1 MRRSA
6 VIGAMVLLLTG
17 AHADRLVL
25 HDGSVIENCYIR
37 DEGVRLIV
45 WERLEDV
52 GTDRWKIYPRR
63 LVKEFTIERDAAWDA
78 KPNLP
83 DLTVTHIEL
92 NPKLAGLHGRVDYDP
107 YGRPKIVG
115 GSLPDLGERAYMEP
129 EAVVQGLKFQYTPG
143 ETLTM
148 TAHVKNVGFADAA
161 PFEYVWLID
170 DKEIARGRVTK
181 RLKPQ
186 ERIELQTRWQWQDG
200 FHHVSFRIRANQRE
214 IATINNQIT
223 DPLWGFA
230 FFYIVHKERVKV
242 WNEFRNAYG
251 TFAWEDY
258 YRWHLDIMN
267 LLFEQSVFP
276 SAPEGI
282 KARVRLDRIIYA
294 DDMDEAIRNR
304 FSADGIAYDQGGW
317 IFISDEDRNRDW
329 KAPEPQWRNNTE
341 WSLPHELG
349 HQLGLTDLYA
359 LDYHGHENHRMPDNG
374 DMLTHYYRGYKTMMH
389 WHGPHLWSEVCAGYL
404 NQTWNKP
411 RGHFGDYYFA
421 LPAENFLQ
429 IVDVNGLPV
438 AGATVEIF
446 QRGVVVDKN
455 QPPQQQAGVTFYA
468 VVEDGNFG
476 HPVSSD
482 PVIVGATDAQ
492 GLLRLPN
499 RPVQEVRTLNGYHRR
514 PNPFGNINVVG
525 QRGLLLV
532 RVTKHDRPCY
542 YWLEIAD
549 FLIAYLRGHKE
560 RFTITLR
567 TPYGSPD
574 SPPAPR
580 NLQVERVDENQVRL
594 RWDAPAITRD
604 QHYNDLI
611 VAYRVYRRVSS
622 DGLNDRPWF
631 PVMTVEPDTRSV
643 VIDLRQHTHKDLYWF
658 SQANRF
664 AVSTV
669 GTGGV
674 ESELVEI
681 LLPKD

>member
-63 LVKEFTIERDAAWDA
+63 LVKEFTIERDGAWDA

-421 LPAENFLQ
+421 IPAENFLQ

-446 QRGVVVDKN
+446 QRGVVVDKT

>member
-1 MRRSA
+1 MRRGT
-6 VIGAMVLLLTG
+6 VIGGILLLLAG
-17 AHADRLVL
+17 AHADRLTL
-25 HDGSVIENCYIR
+25 HDGAVIENCYIR

-52 GTDRWKIYPRR
+52 GTDRWKVYPRR

-92 NPKLAGLHGRVDYDP
+92 NPKLAGLHGRVEYDV

-115 GSLPDLGERAYMEP
+115 GRLPDLGERAYMEP

-143 ETLTM
+143 ETITM
-148 TAHVKNVGFADAA
+148 TAHVKNAGFADAA

-186 ERIELQTRWQWQDG
+186 ERIELKTRWQWQDG
-200 FHHVSFRIRANQRE
+200 FHHVSFRIRTNQRE

-267 LLFEQSVFP
+267 LLFEQSVYP

-317 IFISDEDRNRDW
+317 IFISDEDRDRNW

-421 LPAENFLQ
+421 IPAENFLQ

-446 QRGVVVDKN
+446 QRGVVVDKT

-482 PVIVGATDAQ
+482 PVMVGQNGRAGAAALAEPPRAGGAHAERLPSPPEPVRQHQCRGSARAAACARDQARPTLLLLAGNRRLSDCLPARAQ
-492 GLLRLPN
+492 GAVHHHAAHALRLARLAPCAAQPAGGAHRCASGTPALGRAYHYA
-499 RPVQEVRTLNGYHRR
+499 RPALQRPHRGVSGLQARLQRRAER
-514 PNPFGNINVVG
+514 PPVVP
-525 QRGLLLV
+525 R
-532 RVTKHDRPCY
+532 D
-542 YWLEIAD
+542 
-549 FLIAYLRGHKE
+549 
-560 RFTITLR
+560 
-567 TPYGSPD
+567 D
-574 SPPAPR
+574 SGA
-580 NLQVERVDENQVRL
+580 
-594 RWDAPAITRD
+594 
-604 QHYNDLI
+604 
-611 VAYRVYRRVSS
+611 
-622 DGLNDRPWF
+622 
-631 PVMTVEPDTRSV
+631 
-643 VIDLRQHTHKDLYWF
+643 
-658 SQANRF
+658 
-664 AVSTV
+664 
-669 GTGGV
+669 
-674 ESELVEI
+674 
-681 LLPKD
+681 

>member
-63 LVKEFTIERDAAWDA
+63 LVKEFTIERDGAWDA

-143 ETLTM
+143 ETITM
-148 TAHVKNVGFADAA
+148 TAHVKNAGFADAA

-186 ERIELQTRWQWQDG
+186 ERIELKTRWQWQDG
-200 FHHVSFRIRANQRE
+200 FHHVSFRIRTNQRE

-455 QPPQQQAGVTFYA
+455 PAAPAAGGRDLLCGGGGRQLRASRLQRPRDSGRDGRAGAAALAEPPRAGGAHAERLPSPPEPVRQHQCGGAARAAAGARDQARPTLLLLAGDYRLPDCLLA
-468 VVEDGNFG
+468 R
-476 HPVSSD
+476 
-482 PVIVGATDAQ
+482 AQ
-492 GLLRLPN
+492 GAVHDYLAHALRL
-499 RPVQEVRTLNGYHRR
+499 
-514 PNPFGNINVVG
+514 
-525 QRGLLLV
+525 
-532 RVTKHDRPCY
+532 
-542 YWLEIAD
+542 A
-549 FLIAYLRGHKE
+549 
-560 RFTITLR
+560 
-567 TPYGSPD
+567 
-574 SPPAPR
+574 
-580 NLQVERVDENQVRL
+580 
-594 RWDAPAITRD
+594 
-604 QHYNDLI
+604 
-611 VAYRVYRRVSS
+611 
-622 DGLNDRPWF
+622 
-631 PVMTVEPDTRSV
+631 
-643 VIDLRQHTHKDLYWF
+643 
-658 SQANRF
+658 
-664 AVSTV
+664 
-669 GTGGV
+669 
-674 ESELVEI
+674 
-681 LLPKD
+681 

>member
-1 MRRSA
+1 
-6 VIGAMVLLLTG
+6 MVLLLTG
-17 AHADRLVL
+17 AHADRLTL
-25 HDGSVIENCYIR
+25 HDGTVIENCYIR

-52 GTDRWKIYPRR
+52 GTDRWKVYPRR

-404 NQTWNKP
+404 EPDLEQAARALRRLLLRP
-411 RGHFGDYYFA
+411 ARRE
-421 LPAENFLQ
+421 LPADCGCERLACGGRDGGDFSARRGGGQEPAAPAAGGRDLLCGGGGRQLRASRLQ
-429 IVDVNGLPV
+429 
-438 AGATVEIF
+438 
-446 QRGVVVDKN
+446 
-455 QPPQQQAGVTFYA
+455 
-468 VVEDGNFG
+468 
-476 HPVSSD
+476 
-482 PVIVGATDAQ
+482 
-492 GLLRLPN
+492 
-499 RPVQEVRTLNGYHRR
+499 RPRDS
-514 PNPFGNINVVG
+514 G
-525 QRGLLLV
+525 QRRTRRGCCAC
-532 RVTKHDRPCY
+532 RTAPC
-542 YWLEIAD
+542 
-549 FLIAYLRGHKE
+549 
-560 RFTITLR
+560 
-567 TPYGSPD
+567 
-574 SPPAPR
+574 
-580 NLQVERVDENQVRL
+580 
-594 RWDAPAITRD
+594 
-604 QHYNDLI
+604 
-611 VAYRVYRRVSS
+611 RRCA
-622 DGLNDRPWF
+622 R
-631 PVMTVEPDTRSV
+631 
-643 VIDLRQHTHKDLYWF
+643 
-658 SQANRF
+658 
-664 AVSTV
+664 
-669 GTGGV
+669 
-674 ESELVEI
+674 
-681 LLPKD
+681 

>member
-1 MRRSA
+1 MLA
-6 VIGAMVLLLTG
+6 T

-25 HDGSVIENCYIR
+25 HDGSVIENCYTR

-63 LVKEFTIERDAAWDA
+63 QVKEFTIERDAAWDA

-83 DLTVTHIEL
+83 DLTITHIEL

-115 GSLPDLGERAYMEP
+115 GVLPNLGERAYMEP

-143 ETLTM
+143 ETITM
-148 TAHVKNVGFADAA
+148 TAHVKNVGFANAA

-170 DKEIARGRVTK
+170 NREIARGRISK

-186 ERIELQTRWQWQDG
+186 ERIEVQQKWQWQDG
-200 FHHVSFRIRANQRE
+200 QHSVSFRILTNQRE
-214 IATINNQIT
+214 IATTNNQIT

-230 FFYIVHKERVKV
+230 FFYIVHKGRVQA
-242 WNEFRNAYG
+242 WNGFRNAYG

-267 LLFEQSVFP
+267 LLFEQSIYP

-317 IFISDEDRNRDW
+317 IFISDEDRERNW
-329 KAPEPQWRNNTE
+329 KSPEPQWRNNTE

-421 LPAENFLQ
+421 VPAENFLQ

-438 AGATVEIF
+438 ANATVEIF
-446 QRGVVVDKN
+446 QRGVVVDKS
-455 QPPQQQAGVTFYA
+455 QPPQEQAGVRFYA

-482 PVIVGATDAQ
+482 PVIVGTTDAQ

-525 QRGLLLV
+525 QRGLMLV
-532 RVTKHDRPCY
+532 RVTQHDRPCY

-549 FLIAYLRGHKE
+549 FLIAYLRGHTE

-580 NLQVERVDENQVRL
+580 NLRIERIDEHQVRL
-594 RWDAPAITRD
+594 HWDAPDLVRD
-604 QHYNDLI
+604 QHYDDII

-631 PVMTVEPDTRSV
+631 PVATVDPSTRSV
-643 VIDLRQHTHKDLYWF
+643 VIDLRQHYHQDLYWF
-658 SQANRF
+658 SNANRF

-669 GTGGV
+669 GTGGK
-674 ESELVEI
+674 ESALVEI
-681 LLPKD
+681 VMPND

>member
-1 MRRSA
+1 MRRC
-6 VIGAMVLLLTG
+6 IPLWGLLLLAT
-17 AHADRLVL
+17 ACADRLVL
-25 HDGSVIENCYIR
+25 HDGRVIENCYIR
-37 DEGVRLIV
+37 DEGVRLVV

-52 GTDRWKIYPRR
+52 GTDRWTIYPRR
-63 LVKEFTIERDAAWDA
+63 LVKEFQIERDAAWDA

-83 DLTVTHIEL
+83 DLTITHIEV
-92 NPKLAGLHGRVDYDP
+92 NPKLAGLHGRVEYDQ
-107 YGRPKIVG
+107 YGRPRIAG
-115 GSLPDLGERAYMEP
+115 GALPDLGERAYMQP

-143 ETLTM
+143 ETVTM

-161 PFEYVWLID
+161 PFEYIWRID

-181 RLKPQ
+181 RLQPQ

-200 FHHVSFRIRANQRE
+200 FHHVQFQIVTRQRE

-242 WNEFRNAYG
+242 WNGFRNAYG

-258 YRWHLDIMN
+258 YRWHLEIMN
-267 LLFEQSVFP
+267 LLFEQSVYP

-294 DDMDEAIRNR
+294 DDIDQAVRNR

-317 IFISDEDRNRDW
+317 IFVSDEDRARTW

-404 NQTWNKP
+404 NRTWNKP

-429 IVDVNGLPV
+429 VVDVNGLPV
-438 AGATVEIF
+438 AGAQVEIF
-446 QRGVVVDKN
+446 QRGVVVDTS
-455 QPPQQQAGVTFYA
+455 QPPQQQAGVRFYA

-476 HPVSSD
+476 HPVSSA
-482 PVIVGATDAQ
+482 PVIVGETDAQ

-532 RVTKHDRPCY
+532 RVTKYDRPCY
-542 YWLEIAD
+542 YWLEITD
-549 FLIAYLRGHKE
+549 FLIAYLRGHTE
-560 RFTITLR
+560 RYTITLR

-574 SPPAPR
+574 SPPAPC
-580 NLQVERVDENQVRL
+580 NLQVERLDEHQVRL
-594 RWDAPAITRD
+594 RWDAPEITRD
-604 QHYNDLI
+604 QHYNDII

-631 PVMTVEPDTRSV
+631 PVATVTPDTRSV
-643 VIDLRQHTHKDLYWF
+643 VIDLRLQMHQDLYWF
-658 SQANRF
+658 SNANRF

-674 ESELVEI
+674 ESALVEI
-681 LLPKD
+681 VLPKD

>member
-1 MRRSA
+1 
-6 VIGAMVLLLTG
+6 
-17 AHADRLVL
+17 
-25 HDGSVIENCYIR
+25 
-37 DEGVRLIV
+37 
-45 WERLEDV
+45 
-52 GTDRWKIYPRR
+52 
-63 LVKEFTIERDAAWDA
+63 
-78 KPNLP
+78 
-83 DLTVTHIEL
+83 
-92 NPKLAGLHGRVDYDP
+92 
-107 YGRPKIVG
+107 
-115 GSLPDLGERAYMEP
+115 
-129 EAVVQGLKFQYTPG
+129 
-143 ETLTM
+143 
-148 TAHVKNVGFADAA
+148 
-161 PFEYVWLID
+161 
-170 DKEIARGRVTK
+170 
-181 RLKPQ
+181 
-186 ERIELQTRWQWQDG
+186 
-200 FHHVSFRIRANQRE
+200 
-214 IATINNQIT
+214 
-223 DPLWGFA
+223 
-230 FFYIVHKERVKV
+230 
-242 WNEFRNAYG
+242 
-251 TFAWEDY
+251 
-258 YRWHLDIMN
+258 
-267 LLFEQSVFP
+267 
-276 SAPEGI
+276 
-282 KARVRLDRIIYA
+282 
-294 DDMDEAIRNR
+294 
-304 FSADGIAYDQGGW
+304 
-317 IFISDEDRNRDW
+317 
-329 KAPEPQWRNNTE
+329 
-341 WSLPHELG
+341 
-349 HQLGLTDLYA
+349 
-359 LDYHGHENHRMPDNG
+359 
-374 DMLTHYYRGYKTMMH
+374 MMH

-446 QRGVVVDKN
+446 QRGVVVDKT

-542 YWLEIAD
+542 YWLEITD
-549 FLIAYLRGHKE
+549 FLIAYLRGHTE

-631 PVMTVEPDTRSV
+631 PVATVEPDTRSV

>member
-1 MRRSA
+1 
-6 VIGAMVLLLTG
+6 
-17 AHADRLVL
+17 
-25 HDGSVIENCYIR
+25 
-37 DEGVRLIV
+37 
-45 WERLEDV
+45 
-52 GTDRWKIYPRR
+52 
-63 LVKEFTIERDAAWDA
+63 
-78 KPNLP
+78 
-83 DLTVTHIEL
+83 
-92 NPKLAGLHGRVDYDP
+92 VDYDP

-148 TAHVKNVGFADAA
+148 TAHVKNAGFADAA

-186 ERIELQTRWQWQDG
+186 ERVELQTQWQWQDG
-200 FHHVSFRIRANQRE
+200 FHHVSFRIRTNQRE

-421 LPAENFLQ
+421 IPAENFLQ

-446 QRGVVVDKN
+446 QRGVVVDKT

-542 YWLEIAD
+542 YWLEITD
-549 FLIAYLRGHKE
+549 FLIAYLRGHTE

-631 PVMTVEPDTRSV
+631 PVATVEPDTRSV
-643 VIDLRQHTHKDLYWF
+643 VIDLRQHYHKDLYWF
-658 SQANRF
+658 SNANRF

-681 LLPKD
+681 VLPKD

>member
-63 LVKEFTIERDAAWDA
+63 LVKEFTIERDDAWDA

-107 YGRPKIVG
+107 YGRPKIVV

>member
-1 MRRSA
+1 
-6 VIGAMVLLLTG
+6 
-17 AHADRLVL
+17 
-25 HDGSVIENCYIR
+25 
-37 DEGVRLIV
+37 
-45 WERLEDV
+45 
-52 GTDRWKIYPRR
+52 
-63 LVKEFTIERDAAWDA
+63 
-78 KPNLP
+78 
-83 DLTVTHIEL
+83 
-92 NPKLAGLHGRVDYDP
+92 
-107 YGRPKIVG
+107 
-115 GSLPDLGERAYMEP
+115 
-129 EAVVQGLKFQYTPG
+129 
-143 ETLTM
+143 M

-200 FHHVSFRIRANQRE
+200 FHHVSFRIRTNQRE

-267 LLFEQSVFP
+267 LLFEQSVYP

-446 QRGVVVDKN
+446 QRGVVVDKT

-542 YWLEIAD
+542 YWLEITD
-549 FLIAYLRGHKE
+549 FLIAYLRGHTE

>member
-1 MRRSA
+1 
-6 VIGAMVLLLTG
+6 
-17 AHADRLVL
+17 
-25 HDGSVIENCYIR
+25 
-37 DEGVRLIV
+37 
-45 WERLEDV
+45 
-52 GTDRWKIYPRR
+52 
-63 LVKEFTIERDAAWDA
+63 
-78 KPNLP
+78 
-83 DLTVTHIEL
+83 
-92 NPKLAGLHGRVDYDP
+92 
-107 YGRPKIVG
+107 
-115 GSLPDLGERAYMEP
+115 
-129 EAVVQGLKFQYTPG
+129 
-143 ETLTM
+143 
-148 TAHVKNVGFADAA
+148 
-161 PFEYVWLID
+161 
-170 DKEIARGRVTK
+170 
-181 RLKPQ
+181 
-186 ERIELQTRWQWQDG
+186 
-200 FHHVSFRIRANQRE
+200 
-214 IATINNQIT
+214 
-223 DPLWGFA
+223 
-230 FFYIVHKERVKV
+230 
-242 WNEFRNAYG
+242 
-251 TFAWEDY
+251 
-258 YRWHLDIMN
+258 
-267 LLFEQSVFP
+267 
-276 SAPEGI
+276 
-282 KARVRLDRIIYA
+282 
-294 DDMDEAIRNR
+294 
-304 FSADGIAYDQGGW
+304 
-317 IFISDEDRNRDW
+317 
-329 KAPEPQWRNNTE
+329 
-341 WSLPHELG
+341 
-349 HQLGLTDLYA
+349 
-359 LDYHGHENHRMPDNG
+359 MPDNG

-421 LPAENFLQ
+421 IPAENFLQ

-446 QRGVVVDKN
+446 QRGVVVDKT

-482 PVIVGATDAQ
+482 PVMVGRTDAQ

-542 YWLEIAD
+542 YWLEITD
-549 FLIAYLRGHKE
+549 FLIAYLRGHTE
-560 RFTITLR
+560 RFTLTLR

-580 NLQVERVDENQVRL
+580 NLRVERIDEHQVRL
-594 RWDAPAITRD
+594 RWDAPDITRD

-631 PVMTVEPDTRSV
+631 PVATVEPETRSV
-643 VIDLRQHTHKDLYWF
+643 VIDLRQHYHKDLYWF
-658 SQANRF
+658 SNANRF

-681 LLPKD
+681 VLPKD

>member
-1 MRRSA
+1 MRRC
-6 VIGAMVLLLTG
+6 IPLWGLPLLLATAG
-17 AHADRLVL
+17 ADRLVL
-25 HDGSVIENCYIR
+25 HDGRVIENCYIR
-37 DEGVRLIV
+37 DEGVRLVV
-45 WERLEDV
+45 WKRLEDV
-52 GTDRWKIYPRR
+52 GTDRWTIYPRR
-63 LVKEFTIERDAAWDA
+63 LVKEFQIERDAAWDA

-83 DLTVTHIEL
+83 DLTITHIEL
-92 NPKLAGLHGRVDYDP
+92 NPKLAGLHGRVEYDQ
-107 YGRPKIVG
+107 YGRPRIAG
-115 GSLPDLGERAYMEP
+115 GSLPDLGERAYMQP

-161 PFEYVWLID
+161 PFEYVWRVD

-186 ERIELQTRWQWQDG
+186 ERIELQTRWQWQEG
-200 FHHVSFRIRANQRE
+200 FHHVQFQILTNQRE

-258 YRWHLDIMN
+258 YRWHLEIMN
-267 LLFEQSVFP
+267 LLFEQSVYP

-294 DDMDEAIRNR
+294 DDIDEAVRNR

-317 IFISDEDRNRDW
+317 IFVSDEDRARTW

-349 HQLGLTDLYA
+349 HQLGLTDLYV

-404 NQTWNKP
+404 NRTWNKP

-429 IVDVNGLPV
+429 VVDVNGLPV
-438 AGATVEIF
+438 AGARVEIF
-446 QRGVVVDKN
+446 QRGVVVDTS
-455 QPPQQQAGVTFYA
+455 QPPQQQAGVRFYA

-482 PVIVGATDAQ
+482 PVIVGETDAQ

-532 RVTKHDRPCY
+532 RITQHDRPCY
-542 YWLEIAD
+542 YWLEITD
-549 FLIAYLRGHKE
+549 FLIAYLRGHTE
-560 RFTITLR
+560 RYTLTLR

-580 NLQVERVDENQVRL
+580 NLQVERIDEHQVRL
-594 RWDAPAITRD
+594 RWDAPEITRD
-604 QHYNDLI
+604 QHSNDII

-631 PVMTVEPDTRSV
+631 PVATLTPDTRSA
-643 VIDLRQHTHKDLYWF
+643 VIDLRLQMHQDLYWF
-658 SQANRF
+658 SNANRF

-674 ESELVEI
+674 ESALVEI
-681 LLPKD
+681 VLPRE